1 MSIDIFNLLLMI
13 THSFK
18 IIPDMINLLLF
29 SFFPLVPF
37 PVTTGLKSELQYIDN
52 SKNNSNNSNKYSAFM
67 P

>member
-1 MSIDIFNLLLMI
+1 
-13 THSFK
+13 
-18 IIPDMINLLLF
+18 MINLLLF